1 MSLLDIVMIMA
12 TIVTWLFFFLVGFST
27 VGMIRGYANKL
38 DELSGDSGELKPLRM
53 SKATVIFILVVI
65 ALIVAWV
72 GWKEGIHRIL
82 PTAAMLL
89 IGFSGYFIGFH
100 LSNWI
105 ALAKERR
112 KHK

>member
-1 MSLLDIVMIMA
+1 MTLLDIVMIMA

-27 VGMIRGYANKL
+27 VGMIRGYANKV
-38 DELSGDSGELKPLRM
+38 DELAGGEELKPLKI
-53 SKATVIFILVVI
+53 SIPTVTAIIFII
-65 ALIVAWV
+65 MLIVAWV
-72 GWKEGIHRIL
+72 GWKEGSQRIV
-82 PTAAMLL
+82 PTAMMLL

-112 KHK
+112 KHKK